1 MSGQLSIRWIAN
13 DLNKYL
19 NNLLETKDNDYVI
32 ASDTDSVYIN
42 FGPLVSKV
50 FKNETDKNKIV
61 DFLNKACSEKIE
73 PFIDNSY
80 EKLAKRQNAFSQK
93 MIMKREVIADKGIWT
108 AKKRYIL
115 NVWDS
120 EGVRYGSAKL
130 KMSGIEAVK
139 SSTPYACREKIKEA
153 LKVVMRGEQEE
164 FHSFIKTA
172 KNEFNKLSFEDI
184 AFPRSVS
191 DIEKFKDKTHVYGK
205 GTPIHVRGALLF
217 NSLIAKNKLEKKY
230 EIIRNGSKVKF
241 CYLKLP
247 NPIQEN
253 V

>member
-1 MSGQLSIRWIAN
+1 
-13 DLNKYL
+13 
-19 NNLLETKDNDYVI
+19 
-32 ASDTDSVYIN
+32 
-42 FGPLVSKV
+42 
-50 FKNETDKNKIV
+50 
-61 DFLNKACSEKIE
+61 
-73 PFIDNSY
+73 
-80 EKLAKRQNAFSQK
+80 
-93 MIMKREVIADKGIWT
+93 
-108 AKKRYIL
+108 
-115 NVWDS
+115 
-120 EGVRYGSAKL
+120 
-130 KMSGIEAVK
+130 
-139 SSTPYACREKIKEA
+139 
-153 LKVVMRGEQEE
+153 MRGEQDE

-217 NSLIAKNKLEKKY
+217 NSLIGKNKLEKKY

-253 V
+253 VLAINNILPKEFKLEKYIDYQLQFEKAFLEPLNIIVDKIDWTTEKVNTLEGFFS